1 MPRAAGL
8 GALAAL
14 FLAALALR
22 PQLVGI
28 GPLLPRIADDLAV
41 SHAVAGLLAT
51 VPVLCMGLFAPTAPY
66 LSGRI
71 GTRYG
76 IAACLAVLAVFGAAR
91 AVAPGALLVILLTFP
106 VGMGIAV
113 AGALLPVAVKERF
126 PHRPA
131 FVTGVYATAINLG
144 SAIASA
150 LAVPVALATGGWR
163 GTLAVFAGFAAGLL
177 VAWIVLTRRE
187 PRFQRVDARPPRL
200 PFQSGVAWVLAAIF
214 GLLGII
220 FYGLNSWL
228 ADSFVERGW
237 SETKA
242 GALVAVM
249 NAAAIPAG
257 LLVTWLADRAG
268 SRRLY
273 LVTASA
279 TMLLGVIGLAAVPSG
294 AWVWAALVGMANGTL
309 FPLILTLPL
318 DVAERPG
325 PGRGRRRP
333 DAGLRLRARGGQP
346 VRARSDPGLDG
357 ILHGGALGDRGR
369 RCGSPGRVPAALA
382 RAAGPRC
389 CSWTRCMKAFES
401 HC

>member
-1 MPRAAGL
+1 VPRAAGL

-28 GPLLPRIADDLAV
+28 GPLLPRIEEDLAV

-76 IAACLAVLAVFGAAR
+76 IAACLALLAVFGAAR

-106 VGMGIAV
+106 VGMGIAL

-126 PHRPA
+126 PYRPA
-131 FVTGVYATAINLG
+131 FATGVYATAINLG

-150 LAVPVALATGGWR
+150 LAVPIALATGGWR

-187 PRFQRVDARPPRL
+187 PRFQRADARPPRL
-200 PFQSGVAWVLAAIF
+200 PFRSGVAWVLAAIF

-237 SETKA
+237 TETRA

-279 TMLLGVIGLAAVPSG
+279 TMLLGVIGLAAVPNG
-294 AWVWAALVGMANGTL
+294 AWVWATLVGMANGTL

-318 DVAERPG
+318 DVAEHPAQVGAVVGLMLGFGYVLAAVSPFALGAIRDATGSFTAALWAIAAAGAVLLVACLPLSRERL
-325 PGRGRRRP
+325 GRGV
-333 DAGLRLRARGGQP
+333 AVGHVA
-346 VRARSDPGLDG
+346 
-357 ILHGGALGDRGR
+357 
-369 RCGSPGRVPAALA
+369 
-382 RAAGPRC
+382 
-389 CSWTRCMKAFES
+389 
-401 HC
+401 

>member
-1 MPRAAGL
+1 MTRAAGL

-28 GPLLPRIADDLAV
+28 GPLLPRIEADLSV

-51 VPVLCMGLFAPTAPY
+51 VPVLCMGVFAPTAPY

-76 IAACLAVLAVFGAAR
+76 IAACLGMLAIFGAAR
-91 AVAPGALLVILLTFP
+91 AAAPGALLVILLTFP
-106 VGMGIAV
+106 VGMGIAF
-113 AGALLPVAVKERF
+113 AGALLPVAVKERY

-131 FVTGVYATAINLG
+131 FATGVYATAINLG

-150 LAVPVALATGGWR
+150 LAVPVAQETGGWR

-187 PRFQRVDARPPRL
+187 PRFRRADARPPRL
-200 PFQSGVAWVLAAIF
+200 PFRSGVAWVLAAIF

-237 SETKA
+237 SETRA

-257 LLVTWLADRAG
+257 LLITWLADRAG

-273 LVTASA
+273 LATASA
-279 TMLLGVIGLAAVPSG
+279 TMLVGVIGLAAVPSG
-294 AWVWAALVGMANGTL
+294 AWVWATLVGMANGTL

-318 DVAERPG
+318 DVAERPAQVG
-325 PGRGRRRP
+325 AVVGLMLGFGYVLAAVSPFALGAVRDGTGSFTAALWAIAVAGAVLLVACLPLTRERLGRGV
-333 DAGLRLRARGGQP
+333 A
-346 VRARSDPGLDG
+346 VRHVA
-357 ILHGGALGDRGR
+357 
-369 RCGSPGRVPAALA
+369 
-382 RAAGPRC
+382 
-389 CSWTRCMKAFES
+389 
-401 HC
+401 